1 MRGIKLALR
10 IFAMLLALVCLLA
23 LASCGEEPTPD
34 GGDTDSTEDGRH
46 VHTFSSEWEKDE
58 THHWHPATCSHT
70 RHQSD
75 YGEHT
80 FDRGVIWQQAG
91 CESEGIIRYT
101 CTVCGGTK
109 DEPYAPKGHAWGEFE
124 VVIPAGC
131 TTEGERARTCD
142 RCGESETEPIA
153 KTDHRLTDN
162 WSYNESEHWRAC
174 LCGEHTEMAEHTFVG
189 GECEVCWAL
198 QGAIVT
204 NELLFSISD
213 DGKYYIVKGVGTLS
227 DENLRAP
234 VIPAT
239 YKGLPV
245 TEIADSAFRGER
257 GIYSIVIP
265 AHITYIGAEAF
276 FGCENLSRVSIG
288 EGVKIIGAA
297 AFSGCPQLTSVSVSA
312 ANTAFMSQSGCLI
325 RSSDKCLIS
334 SWGNGTIP
342 DGVVSIGKKAFWA
355 AEQLTSLSIPR
366 SVKTIGEF
374 AFFGCSGL
382 ERVAIPDGVTE
393 IGAYAFSGCS
403 SMRAIT
409 LPSTLQTLGERALAD
424 CSALQNIAL
433 PGGLKTIGASCFH
446 ACVALTAI
454 DIPDSVTSIG
464 YAPFSGCTG
473 LTTITVGFNNQHYY
487 SEGNCLMYQKN
498 RRVSTIEDIIL
509 LAGCST
515 SVIPSNTMIIETGAF
530 FGITGLTSVSLPAS
544 VTRIAAT
551 AFAECTGITSITLGS
566 GLVTIGDCAFGGCT
580 ALCEIFIPKN
590 VQNMGREVF
599 SGCTSLTTIRCA
611 VTIVPDGWSREWR
624 TGCEATAVYGQS
636 K

>member
-1 MRGIKLALR
+1 MRGITIALR
-10 IFAMLLALVCLLA
+10 IFALMLALVCLLA
-23 LASCGEEPTPD
+23 LASCGEDATPD
-34 GGDTDSTEDGRH
+34 GGGDGSTEEGRH
-46 VHTFSSEWEKDE
+46 VHTFSSDWEKDE
-58 THHWHPATCSHT
+58 THHWHPATCDHT

-91 CESEGIIRYT
+91 CESEGILRFT

-109 DEPYAPKGHAWGEFE
+109 DETYVAKGHAWGDFE
-124 VVIPAGC
+124 IVTPASC
-131 TTEGERARTCD
+131 TTDGERTRTCD
-142 RCGESETEPIA
+142 RCGASDSEPIA
-153 KTDHRLTDN
+153 KTDHKLTDN

-174 LCGEHTEMAEHTFVG
+174 LCGENTEMAEHNFVS
-189 GECEVCWAL
+189 GECTVCWAR

-204 NELLFSISD
+204 NELLFSLSD
-213 DGKYYIVKGVGTLS
+213 NGQYYIVKGIGTLS

-245 TEIADSAFRGER
+245 TEIADGAFRGES

-265 AHITYIGAEAF
+265 AHITSIGAEAF

-288 EGVKIIGAA
+288 EGVKTIGSA
-297 AFSGCPQLTSVSVSA
+297 AFSGCPQLTSVSVSG

-325 RSSDKCLIS
+325 RIADKCLIS

-342 DGVVSIGKKAFWA
+342 EGVVVIGAKAFWA
-355 AEQLTSLSIPR
+355 AEILTSLSIPR
-366 SVKTIGEF
+366 TVKTIDNF

-382 ERVAIPDGVTE
+382 ERVAIPEGVTT

-403 SMRAIT
+403 GMRAIT
-409 LPSTLQTLGERALAD
+409 LPATLTTLGERALSD
-424 CSALQNIAL
+424 CFALQNITL
-433 PGGLKTIGASCFH
+433 PEALKTIGAACFH
-446 ACVALTAI
+446 GCVALTSI
-454 DIPDSVTSIG
+454 NIPDSVTSIG
-464 YAPFSGCTG
+464 YSPFSGCTG

-498 RRVSTIEDIIL
+498 RKVSTIEDIIL
-509 LAGCST
+509 VAGCAS

-530 FGITGLTSVSLPAS
+530 YGITGLTSVSIPAS

-551 AFAECTGITSITLGS
+551 AFADCTGLSSVTLGT
-566 GLVTIGDCAFGGCT
+566 GLVTIGDCAFGGCI
-580 ALCEIFIPKN
+580 AIREIFIPKN

-599 SGCTSLTTIRCA
+599 TGCVSLTTIRCA
-611 VTIVPDGWSREWR
+611 VKVVPDGWDRDWR
-624 TGCEATAVYGQS
+624 TGCNATAIYEQN